1 MALVDMETDSSSFPS
16 SSSSSA
22 AARWNYDVFLSFRG
36 EDTRYNF
43 VGHLYEALKQ
53 KGIHTFKDDENL
65 DRGKPISP
73 ELLKA
78 IEESRFAI
86 VVISKGYASSA
97 WCLDELAHIIVCKED
112 KGMEVLP
119 VFHYVDPSDVRKQ
132 SGTFADA
139 FVKHE
144 EKENKE
150 RVEIWRDA
158 LRQVG
163 NLAGCHLKNTR

>member
-1 MALVDMETDSSSFPS
+1 MALVDMEMDSSSFPCS
-16 SSSSSA
+16 SSFA
-22 AARWNYDVFLSFRG
+22 AAQWNYDVFLSFRG

-43 VGHLYEALKQ
+43 VGHLYGALSGE
-53 KGIHTFKDDENL
+53 GICTFKDDKNL

-86 VVISKGYASSA
+86 VIISKEYASSA
-97 WCLDELAHIIVCKED
+97 WCLDELAHIIHCKN
-112 KGMEVLP
+112 KTGMTVLP
-119 VFHYVDPSDVRKQ
+119 VFHYVDPSDIRKQ
-132 SGTFADA
+132 MGTFEQA
-139 FVKHE
+139 FIKHE

-150 RVEIWRDA
+150 RVEKWRDA

-163 NLAGCHLKNTR
+163 NLAGWHLKNIR

>member
-1 MALVDMETDSSSFPS
+1 MALVDMETDSSSLPS
-16 SSSSSA
+16 SSSAA

-43 VGHLYEALKQ
+43 VCHLYEALRQ
-53 KGIHTFKDDENL
+53 KGIHTFKDDKNL

-86 VVISKGYASSA
+86 VIISKHYASSA
-97 WCLDELAHIIVCKED
+97 WCLDELAHIIHCKKD
-112 KGMEVLP
+112 KGVKVLP

-139 FVKHE
+139 FVKLE
-144 EKENKE
+144 EKENKK
-150 RVEIWRDA
+150 RVEKWREA
-158 LRQVG
+158 LREVG
-163 NLAGCHLKNTR
+163 NLAGYHLKNTR